1 MVQLVEKPFT
11 HTSSTRLPVA
21 TFAAWQKLCDAF
33 ATCGQLSKRQ
43 PLLLNPITFALKSDR
58 RPAVH
63 QVSCPVTHTPLLTVT
78 DYSRANRNN
87 ALQDLN
93 QA

>member
-1 MVQLVEKPFT
+1 VVQLVEKLFT
-11 HTSSTRLPVA
+11 HTSSIRLPVA

-63 QVSCPVTHTPLLTVT
+63 QVCCPVTRTPLLIVT
-78 DYSRANRNN
+78 DYSQAN
-87 ALQDLN
+87 
-93 QA
+93 

>member
-1 MVQLVEKPFT
+1 MEKLFT
-11 HTSSTRLPVA
+11 HTSSTRLPAA
-21 TFAAWQKLCDAF
+21 TFGAWQKLCDAF

-63 QVSCPVTHTPLLTVT
+63 QVCCPVTHTPLLTVT
-78 DYSRANRNN
+78 DYSHANWNN
-87 ALQDLN
+87 GLHDLA
-93 QA
+93 QV